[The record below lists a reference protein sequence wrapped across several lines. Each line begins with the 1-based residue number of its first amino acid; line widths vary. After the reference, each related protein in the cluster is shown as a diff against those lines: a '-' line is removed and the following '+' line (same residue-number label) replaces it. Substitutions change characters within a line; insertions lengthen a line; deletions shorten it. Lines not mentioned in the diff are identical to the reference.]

1 MELAE
6 ALAPLLGSLCRRRI
20 AKEKCDV
27 DEARSKDGFSTFDVL
42 CFVYQC
48 GQGAVE
54 MKKLLHVGVGRQ
66 LLAEKTESTGGCRA
80 NADDML

>member
-1 MELAE
+1 M
-6 ALAPLLGSLCRRRI
+6 
-20 AKEKCDV
+20 
-27 DEARSKDGFSTFDVL
+27 
-42 CFVYQC
+42 
-48 GQGAVE
+48 E